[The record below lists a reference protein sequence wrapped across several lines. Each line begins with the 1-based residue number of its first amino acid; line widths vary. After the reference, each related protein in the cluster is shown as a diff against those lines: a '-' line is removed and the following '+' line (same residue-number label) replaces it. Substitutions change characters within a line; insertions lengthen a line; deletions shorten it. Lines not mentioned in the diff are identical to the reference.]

1 MEASPRTTGNRPSG
15 RMRWEDIA
23 IYALI
28 LAGIYLLLGV
38 LFFYAGKEKIID
50 GHGAPPPIAKQFS
63 GTFLDT
69 IPGIDAAW
77 TILGILESLIFV
89 LVVASLVRLEF
100 MPDRRKPILLCAL
113 ALSIFTFSI
122 LAMGENV
129 VGENT
134 GVASLFLYAAGTA
147 VLFGLVLFMPPYRA
161 ANWISGRSP
170 RPDAPLARTL
180 RRNRRSSP

>member
-1 MEASPRTTGNRPSG
+1 MEASPKTAQEG
-15 RMRWEDIA
+15 RHGAGRSWEDIA

-50 GHGAPPPIAKQFS
+50 GHGAPPAIAKQFA

-69 IPGIDAAW
+69 IPGVDAAW

-89 LVVASLVRLEF
+89 LIVVSLVRLEF
-100 MPDRRKPILLCAL
+100 LPDRRKSFLLSAMAL
-113 ALSIFTFSI
+113 AIFTFSI

-129 VGENT
+129 TGENS
-134 GVASLFLYAAGTA
+134 GVASLFLYAAATG
-147 VLFGLVLFMPPYRA
+147 VLFGLVLLMPPYRA
-161 ANWISGRSP
+161 AKWISGRG
-170 RPDAPLARTL
+170 AP
-180 RRNRRSSP
+180 